1 MEPFEGDLEGRCNM
15 STGKIEV
22 WITGQITFIPFPPR
36 VLIEPCRV
44 NEGFWYVSVWDC
56 CRNPLQWCGSTNCY
70 ATKCGQVEIE
80 VPPGCYYLRAAL
92 FERELPPDVSCQ
104 QAEPIDVT
112 GVGIATVG
120 CGQEVCVTLL
130 PLKIHY
136 YLAHQVTEAQLSEE
150 ARQMQAGKS
159 Q

>member
-1 MEPFEGDLEGRCNM
+1 M

-22 WITGQITFIPFPPR
+22 WITGLIIFIPGPIPSAR
-36 VLIEPCRV
+36 IEPCRV

-56 CRNPLQWCGSTNCY
+56 CREPLQWCGSTNCY
-70 ATKCGQVEIE
+70 ATKCGNVEIE
-80 VPPGCYYLRAAL
+80 VPPGCYYLRAAH

-104 QAEPIDVT
+104 TAQPIEVT

-130 PLKIHY
+130 PFRIHY
-136 YLAHQVTEAQLSEE
+136 YLAFQVTEAQLIKET
-150 ARQMQAGKS
+150 R
-159 Q
+159 